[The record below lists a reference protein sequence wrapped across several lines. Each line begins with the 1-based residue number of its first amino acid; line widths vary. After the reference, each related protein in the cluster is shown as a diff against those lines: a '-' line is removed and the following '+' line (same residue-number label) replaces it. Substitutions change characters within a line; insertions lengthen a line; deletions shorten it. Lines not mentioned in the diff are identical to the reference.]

1 MLLDGR
7 PVQTFSDNNRLT
19 YASFRNLQIANHV
32 IFLSSLVTD
41 TQYKYES
48 IYEQAI
54 GRVHRRGQKKD
65 VHVYYFLAARTMDV
79 NILED
84 REGKTLVQRGGK
96 YLLLAE
102 SEIEEGDKRNLA
114 GALFEGAACSMEN

>member
-1 MLLDGR
+1 MVG
-7 PVQTFSDNNRLT
+7 PGQTFRGNNRLT
-19 YASFRNLQIANHV
+19 YTSFRNLQIVNHV
-32 IFLSSLVTD
+32 IFLSSLVID

-54 GRVHRRGQKKD
+54 GRVRRRGQKKD
-65 VHVYYFLAARTMDV
+65 VHIYYFLAARTIDV

-84 REGKTLVQRGGK
+84 REGKTLVQRGEK
-96 YLLLAE
+96 YLLLVE
-102 SEIEEGDKRNLA
+102 SEIEKGDKRDLA

>member
-1 MLLDGR
+1 M
-7 PVQTFSDNNRLT
+7 
-19 YASFRNLQIANHV
+19 
-32 IFLSSLVTD
+32 
-41 TQYKYES
+41 
-48 IYEQAI
+48 
-54 GRVHRRGQKKD
+54 HRRGQKKD

-84 REGKTLVQRGGK
+84 REGKTLVQRAGK

-102 SEIEEGDKRNLA
+102 SEIEEGDKRDLA

>member
-1 MLLDGR
+1 
-7 PVQTFSDNNRLT
+7 
-19 YASFRNLQIANHV
+19 LQIANHV
-32 IFLSSLVTD
+32 IFLSSLVID

-48 IYEQAI
+48 ICEQAI
-54 GRVHRRGQKKD
+54 GRVRRRGQKKD

-102 SEIEEGDKRNLA
+102 SEIEEGDKRDLA